1 MKAAPILAVI
11 AAGVLAGWFAPD
23 WSGESAAEAPAKV
36 AATAPEP
43 SLAVVREDGMSAGG
57 EVVLPRAGDGHFYA
71 EVMVEGVPS
80 QMLVDTGATVIALT
94 GEDAQAIGIVWEPED
109 VRPVARGASGPVNG
123 VPVTLQTVQLGDF
136 EAESVEAVI
145 IPDGLGISLLGQS
158 FLSRIERVEMSEREM
173 VLGG

>member
-1 MKAAPILAVI
+1 MKAAPILAVV

-57 EVVLPRAGDGHFYA
+57 EVVLPRADDGHFYA

-80 QMLVDTGATVIALT
+80 QMLVEHSMDLAVA
-94 GEDAQAIGIVWEPED
+94 EDRLAQAIGIVWEPDD
-109 VRPVARGASGPVNG
+109 VRPIARGASGPVHG

>member
-1 MKAAPILAVI
+1 MKAAPILTVI
-11 AAGVLAGWFAPD
+11 AAGVLVGWFAPD
-23 WSGESAAEAPAKV
+23 LSGEPAAGVPAKI
-36 AATAPEP
+36 AAPAPEP
-43 SLAVVREDGMSAGG
+43 SLAVAREDGVSAGG

-94 GEDAQAIGIVWEPED
+94 GEDAQAIGIVWEPDD
-109 VRPVARGASGPVNG
+109 VRPVARGASGPVHG

-136 EAESVEAVI
+136 EAESVEAVV
-145 IPDGLGISLLGQS
+145 IPEGLGISLLGQS

>member
-1 MKAAPILAVI
+1 M
-11 AAGVLAGWFAPD
+11 
-23 WSGESAAEAPAKV
+23 
-36 AATAPEP
+36 
-43 SLAVVREDGMSAGG
+43 
-57 EVVLPRAGDGHFYA
+57 
-71 EVMVEGVPS
+71 
-80 QMLVDTGATVIALT
+80 IALT
-94 GEDAQAIGIVWEPED
+94 GEDAQAIGIVWDPED